1 MREKPREIASAERR
15 PKRETPRAPS
25 PSVATARG
33 VSRKPFPS
41 PPFDRTAGG
50 PEQPEPPAASTKV
63 VATSEHRD
71 GDRQHFTPPLALPAS
86 TCETETQKQSNTG
99 LDLTNPD
106 AAQSVAGAPLCLLSG
121 LAAQAHVSRA
131 EEP

>member
-25 PSVATARG
+25 PSVATAHCGSHGRF
-33 VSRKPFPS
+33 PFS
-41 PPFDRTAGG
+41 PFDRTAGG
-50 PEQPEPPAASTKV
+50 PEQSELRAVSINGVSA
-63 VATSEHRD
+63 SEHHD
-71 GDRQHFTPPLALPAS
+71 GDQQHPASPRALRAS
-86 TCETETQKQSNTG
+86 TCETRTQTQPNQG

-121 LAAQAHVSRA
+121 LAAQAHVGLVERA
-131 EEP
+131 